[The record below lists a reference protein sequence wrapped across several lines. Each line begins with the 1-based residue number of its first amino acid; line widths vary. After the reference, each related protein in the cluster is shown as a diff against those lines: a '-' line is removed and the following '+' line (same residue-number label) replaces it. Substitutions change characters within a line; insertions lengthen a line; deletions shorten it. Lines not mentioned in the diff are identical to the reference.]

1 MARWV
6 RDNNFDKGTAEA
18 LNKALGTP
26 EIIGQLLA
34 KRGIKTFDDSKDFF
48 RPTTSHLHAP
58 SLMKDLDKAVAR
70 LELALHS
77 DENILVY
84 GDYDVDGTC
93 SVALTE
99 SCMNNL
105 GFSTFAY
112 QPDRFTEGYGL
123 SKEGLN
129 YALVNNCT
137 VLVTLDCGI
146 NAVQLIHEAQAAGID
161 VIVCDHHLPK
171 AILPPAYAILN
182 PKQSNCN
189 YPFKELCGCGIGFKL
204 MQGLEQ
210 KLTGSTDFVN
220 DKLDIVALATAADIV
235 SLLGEN
241 RTLVYLG
248 LIQLNQNPSK
258 GIEALIKCSGKARE
272 LSCRDMVFQLAPR
285 INAAGRLYHAKFA
298 KDILLGVENAD
309 ALSDELNGINTER
322 QNLGKDVFESALDQ
336 ANANPFKFSQ
346 VVHSDAWN
354 KGVIGIVA
362 SRLIEAHYK
371 PCLVISCMGSELASG
386 SARTI
391 QGVNVHQAL
400 SQCEDL
406 FESFGGHAA
415 AAGFKIKVENINELQ
430 KRFDNACAE
439 QLNHVVPEECLF
451 ADTVLNIADINTKIY
466 RICEQFE
473 PTGPDNLRPKFICKD
488 AVVTEKKIIGK
499 DKTHLKLKIS
509 SLADTSTEFDAPL
522 WNMAHKIDELPE
534 VGEPIQLLY
543 ALEWNEFMGKG
554 KIQLRIYDFQV

>member
-241 RTLVYLG
+241 RTMVYLG

-336 ANANPFKFSQ
+336 ANTNPFKFSQ

-362 SRLIEAHYK
+362 SRLIETHYK

-430 KRFDNACAE
+430 KRFDDACAE

-473 PTGPDNLRPKFICKD
+473 PTGPDNLRPKFICED

-509 SLADTSTEFDAPL
+509 SSADTSTEFDAPL

-554 KIQLRIYDFQV
+554 KIQLRIYDFKV

>member
-6 RDNNFDKGTAEA
+6 RDNNFDKNEA
-18 LNKALGTP
+18 NSLNQELGTP
-26 EIIGQLLA
+26 EIIGQLLV
-34 KRGIKTFDDSKDFF
+34 KRGVKTFNDAKDFF
-48 RPTTSHLHAP
+48 RPKKEHLHAP
-58 SLMKDLDKAVAR
+58 SLMKDLDKAVDR
-70 LELALHS
+70 LTLAL
-77 DENILVY
+77 DLNETVLVY

-93 SVALTE
+93 SVALVE
-99 SCMNNL
+99 SCLNEY
-105 GFSTFAY
+105 GFTTEAY

-129 YALVNNCT
+129 YAIEKNCT
-137 VLVTLDCGI
+137 VLIALDCGI
-146 NAVQLIHEAQAAGID
+146 NAVELIHEAQAAGID

-182 PKQSNCN
+182 PKQANCP
-189 YPFKELCGCGIGFKL
+189 YPFKELCGCGIGYKL
-204 MQGLEQ
+204 MQGLENR
-210 KLTGSTDFVN
+210 LLGSNEFVN
-220 DKLDIVALATAADIV
+220 QKLDIVALATAADIV
-235 SLLGEN
+235 SLSDEN

-258 GIEALIKCSGKARE
+258 GIEALIKCSGKQRE

-322 QNLGKDVFESALDQ
+322 QNLGKDVYESALEQ

-346 VVHSDAWN
+346 VVYSDAWN

-362 SRLIEAHYK
+362 SRLIEVHYK
-371 PCLVISCMGSELASG
+371 PCLVISCLGSELASG

-400 SQCEDL
+400 STCEDL

-415 AAGFKIKVENINELQ
+415 AAGFKIKVENIQELQ
-430 KRFDNACAE
+430 KRFDDACAG

-451 ADTVLNIADINTKIY
+451 ADTVLNIADIDAKIY

-473 PTGPDNLRPKFICKD
+473 PTGPDNLRPKFICED
-488 AVVTEKKIIGK
+488 AIVMEKKIIGK

-509 SLADTSTEFDAPL
+509 SSLDTTTEFDAPL
-522 WNMAHKIDELPE
+522 WSMAHKIDELPE
-534 VGEPIQLLY
+534 IGEPIQLLY

-554 KIQLRIYDFQV
+554 KIQLRIYDFKV